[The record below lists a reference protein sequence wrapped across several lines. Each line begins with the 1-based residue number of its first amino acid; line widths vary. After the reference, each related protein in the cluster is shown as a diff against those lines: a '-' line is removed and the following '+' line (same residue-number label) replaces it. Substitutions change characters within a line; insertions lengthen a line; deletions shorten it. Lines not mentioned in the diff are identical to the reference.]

1 MCNATL
7 CKLSFEKHHIPV
19 SQRKLIHYFPLQKC
33 GFTWKIIPIETR
45 DKLKHAV
52 VTNTSTSKH
61 FMLVSLHHAGWDQYC
76 FRPDK
81 KNIMPQLFLFSTKLV
96 VDVVTV
102 VASEI
107 VKCCF
112 YCIHN
117 LKIVLLVPIVLVPAH
132 LIICNKSVHA

>member
-1 MCNATL
+1 MWNATL

-76 FRPDK
+76 FRLSYFYFPP
-81 KNIMPQLFLFSTKLV
+81 NLLLTLLQL
-96 VDVVTV
+96 
-102 VASEI
+102 
-107 VKCCF
+107 
-112 YCIHN
+112 
-117 LKIVLLVPIVLVPAH
+117 LLV
-132 LIICNKSVHA
+132 KSLSAVFTAFTISKLFYWSP